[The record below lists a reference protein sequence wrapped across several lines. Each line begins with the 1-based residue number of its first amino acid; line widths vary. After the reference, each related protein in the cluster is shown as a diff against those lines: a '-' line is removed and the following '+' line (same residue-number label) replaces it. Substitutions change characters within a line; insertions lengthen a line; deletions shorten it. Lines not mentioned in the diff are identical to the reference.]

1 MRKLLAVCLVAGGL
15 SVAAAS
21 ASAQAVVHALAGT
34 VHHVN
39 QAGGLIVVNTDDGS
53 GRFFKD
59 ADGKMRVSLD
69 KALAAETTPASKF
82 TETAADASG
91 DHVIVFYC
99 ADGGGSNMRTVVAV
113 DDLGKGPL
121 EKTTGTVTHFDG
133 HAHVLTIKNSA
144 GTEQTF
150 QIDAKTVAETSSGA
164 VEGFKFDPEKG
175 AQVRI
180 TATASVAGE
189 TALFI
194 VPAI

>member
-1 MRKLLAVCLVAGGL
+1 MKKLFAVCLVAAGFA
-15 SVAAAS
+15 VAASS

-34 VHHVN
+34 VHHIN
-39 QAGGLIVVNTDDGS
+39 QAAGLIVVNTDDGS

-59 ADGKMRVSLD
+59 ADGKTRVSLD
-69 KALAAETTPASKF
+69 KALTAEVTPASKF
-82 TETAADASG
+82 TETGASASG

-99 ADGGGSNMRTVVAV
+99 ADGGDSNMRTVVAV

-121 EKTTGTVTHFDG
+121 EKTTGTVTHFDSHS
-133 HAHVLTIKNSA
+133 HALTIKNSA

-150 QIDAKTVAETSSGA
+150 QIDAKTVAETSTGA

-175 AQVRI
+175 AQLRI
-180 TATASVAGE
+180 TATASDAGG

-194 VPAI
+194 VPTS